1 MTKKIHLLALTLL
14 LSATGFAQ
22 VGIGTTSPDAS
33 SALDITATDKGF
45 LMPRMTT
52 AQKTAIANPAEGLQ
66 VYDTDTKS
74 LWVYD
79 GTTWKEATGGA
90 GGKFIDGATPDIAYY
105 NGKVAIGDRNG
116 FGNAHKLYVSAD
128 KSDNNIST
136 PGKFVGNYTGTAGSS
151 TATYGLA
158 SEANNTSTGTIN
170 YGIAMRPIVF
180 NKKATGT
187 INIAVGTWPEVN
199 NKGLMGYAAG
209 AIGTITNNG
218 TITTA
223 NGIVGDINN
232 TAGKQLDVATS
243 GSFTI
248 TNNGTINKTHGVF
261 INYEGASTVTDS
273 YALYI
278 ENNFNK
284 GTNDNFAIYSA
295 TDADTYFKGNIGA
308 GVLAPKRKMHISGA
322 MRLEPQATAPAGGV
336 LGDLY
341 VNTDGKLYFH
351 NGTAWKEVQLVP

>member
-1 MTKKIHLLALTLL
+1 MNKNIQLTLL
-14 LSATGFAQ
+14 LFAITFAGFAQ

-33 SALDITATDKGF
+33 AALDITATDKGF

-52 AQKTAIANPAEGLQ
+52 TQKTAITSPTEGLQ

-74 LWVYD
+74 IWTFD
-79 GTTWKEATGGA
+79 GTTWKESTG
-90 GGKFIDGATPDIAYY
+90 GGKFIDGAFPDIAYY
-105 NGKVAIGDRNG
+105 DGKVRIGTNTSG
-116 FGNAHKLYVSAD
+116 PHKLNVESR
-128 KSDNNIST
+128 KSTDDTNRGIST
-136 PGKFVGNYTGTAGSS
+136 YAAFEGTGTNNSTYGVSS
-151 TATYGLA
+151 TV
-158 SEANNTSTGTIN
+158 SNNSTGTIN
-170 YGIAMRPIVF
+170 FGIAIRPIVS
-180 NKKATGT
+180 NQKATGT

-199 NKGLMGYAAG
+199 NQGLMGYAAG
-209 AIGTITNNG
+209 AIGAVINNG

-223 NGIVGDINN
+223 NGIAGDINN
-232 TAGKQLDVATS
+232 TAGKQLDLATS
-243 GSFTI
+243 GYFNI
-248 TNNGTINKTHGVF
+248 TNNGTINKANGIF
-261 INYEGASTVTDS
+261 INYAGASTVIDS

-295 TDADTYFKGNIGA
+295 TNAASYFNGNVGVGVTAPLQKIHIG
-308 GVLAPKRKMHISGA
+308 GA
-322 MRLEPQATAPAGGV
+322 MRLEPQAAAPAGA